1 MARLMPGVVSGL
13 MVLGAA
19 RAGEE
24 RYLYDPAG
32 RLVRHTDA
40 RQSVVDYEF
49 DAAGNLVA
57 VRRATAQDL
66 APVLTG
72 LTPSVVRRGQSS
84 GFVLSGERLHL
95 GSLQATHPG
104 IVLGQLRRAPQQI
117 TGQMTVGGDVP
128 LGLHDLVFDN
138 GAGRAAWPVSIAP
151 VLPLLRVEPSPLAL
165 PPQGAPQLITLRLSH
180 ADVLPHQ
187 IDLSTSDPTRATV
200 TPSRITLPAG
210 VTTAQFTVTPRSP
223 GFLAL
228 DLQSATLT
236 PVSVPVFITTDFR
249 GVNTSHASPV
259 RVQVGAQA
267 VPAPRRAQGLFG
279 TQGVGVAL
287 GSVLTG
293 LAPAGM
299 AVGGQ
304 YRMVVQGRA
313 LPADARVELIP
324 PQGLSVV
331 EEQRSDTQLQLLL
344 QVDAGAAPGWR
355 RLQLVSANGRPLP
368 VASPGADLWQLTS
381 GAARI
386 DAIAPLAVLPGRV
399 STIRVRGLHLQQGRL
414 RIDPATD
421 LRIDA
426 EPTVN
431 AEGTELVARIEVAP
445 LAATGPRT
453 VQVVTPSGS
462 SPAEPMA
469 GNQLMIASALEPV
482 PVTPVASPVVGVR
495 VGSPSNTPEAT
506 SVLSLSRAGVHVGP
520 GAWSVHPPRGVVGSD
535 VELEVA
541 GVGLQAVRSVR
552 LKPDTGVEIG
562 PHRVDPDGRHLRFT
576 ARIDAQAPVGLRQVV
591 LEGHAGPWSFAA
603 PGSDL
608 WAVVAPVPVLQAI
621 SPLVWMAGQTTTAT
635 VRGQYLGDVVSATAI
650 GPDGAPD
657 GQITVRPLTASADG
671 TRLTLEARV
680 AQGAVSGSRQLVLA
694 APAGSS
700 DAAAQAANTVQV
712 ARQIAGVVT
721 PLASPL
727 VGLRVGTVDAV
738 TSPPATS
745 WGLLSPLVGVSRAS
759 TAAPTGLSVAARL
772 PATGV
777 VVGAAVRGM
786 HPARPDGLLKG
797 RTGRITIEGVGLQN
811 VTRVD
816 LIGQGVTATTPQVSA
831 DGRQIGLDVAVAD
844 NAPSGPV
851 GVSLGLPTLGGD
863 ALQFQV
869 GALPERLDSIS
880 PIVLEQGKAIT
891 LVIRGAGLRDVHEV
905 VVEPGDGLRQT
916 SDVSWSSDALGER
929 LTVSLQIAPDA
940 AVGSRVVR
948 LRVPGGITSATPSP
962 ANTLTTVA
970 PQ

>member
-1 MARLMPGVVSGL
+1 MSCVVSGL
-13 MVLGAA
+13 VLLGAA
-19 RAGEE
+19 RAGDE
-24 RYLYDPAG
+24 RYLYDSAG

-40 RQSVVDYEF
+40 RQSVVDYVF
-49 DAAGNLVA
+49 DAAGNLLA
-57 VRRATAQDL
+57 VRRAQAQDL
-66 APVLTG
+66 APLLTG
-72 LTPSVVRRGQSS
+72 LTPSVVRRGQSP
-84 GFVLSGERLHL
+84 GFVLSGERLDL

-104 IVLGQLRRAPQQI
+104 IGLGRLKRAPQQI
-117 TGQMTVGGDVP
+117 TGQMSVGGDVP
-128 LGLHDLVFDN
+128 LGLHELVFDN
-138 GAGRAAWPVSIAP
+138 GAGRAAWPVSVAP

-180 ADVLPHQ
+180 PDVLPHQ
-187 IDLSTSDPTRATV
+187 IDLRTSDPTRATV
-200 TPSRITLPAG
+200 TPSRITLAAG
-210 VTTAQFTVTPRSP
+210 VTAAQFTVTPRSP
-223 GFLAL
+223 GFLSL
-228 DLQSATLT
+228 DLQSDTLG

-249 GVNTSHASPV
+249 GVNTSHATPV
-259 RVQVGAQA
+259 RVQVGSQA
-267 VPAPRRAQGLFG
+267 APAPRRTQGLFG
-279 TQGVGVAL
+279 AQGVGVAV

-293 LAPAGM
+293 LAPVGM

-324 PQGLSVV
+324 PQGLSVTV
-331 EEQRSDTQLQLLL
+331 EQRSDTRLQLQL

-355 RLQLVSANGRPLP
+355 RLQLVPASGRPVP
-368 VASPGADLWQLTS
+368 VASSGADLWQLTS
-381 GAARI
+381 GTARI
-386 DAIAPLAVLPGRV
+386 EAIEPLAVLPGRV
-399 STIRVRGLHLQQGRL
+399 STIRVRGHHLQQGRL
-414 RIDPATD
+414 QIDPGTD

-426 EPTVN
+426 EPKVN

-453 VQVVTPSGS
+453 VRVVTPSGS
-462 SPAEPMA
+462 SPAEPSA
-469 GNQLMIASALEPV
+469 GNQLTIASAIEQT

-495 VGSPSNTPEAT
+495 VGSPSVAPAAASTLGLT
-506 SVLSLSRAGVHVGP
+506 RAGVQVGP
-520 GAWSVHPPRGVVGSD
+520 GAWSVQPPQGVVGSE
-535 VELEVA
+535 VEVEVT

-552 LKPDTGVEIG
+552 LNPDTGVVIG
-562 PHRVDPDGRHLRFT
+562 PYQVDPDGRRLRFA
-576 ARIDAQAPVGLRQVV
+576 ARIDAQAPVGPRQVV
-591 LEGHAGPWSFAA
+591 LQGHAGPWTFAA

-621 SPLVWMAGQTTTAT
+621 SPLVWMTGQTTTAT
-635 VRGQYLGDVVSATAI
+635 VRGQHLGSVVSATAL
-650 GPDGAPD
+650 GPDGASD
-657 GQITVRPLTASADG
+657 DQVIVRPLTASTDG

-680 AQGAVSGSRQLVLA
+680 AQGAVSGPRRLVLS

-700 DAAAQAANTVQV
+700 EAAAQAGNTVQV
-712 ARQIAGVVT
+712 ARQIAGSVT

-727 VGLRVGTVDAV
+727 VGLCVGTVDAV

-745 WGLLSPLVGVSRAS
+745 WGLLAPLVGVSRAGA
-759 TAAPTGLSVAARL
+759 TAPAGWSMEARL

-786 HPARPDGLLKG
+786 QPARPDGLLKG
-797 RTGRITIEGVGLQN
+797 RTGRITIDGIGLQH
-811 VTRVD
+811 VTQVH
-816 LIGQGVTATTPQVSA
+816 LIGQGVTAGTPQVSA
-831 DGRQIGLDVAVAD
+831 DGRQIGVDVAVAD

-851 GVSLGLPTLGGD
+851 GVSLGLPTLTGD

-880 PIVLEQGKAIT
+880 PIVLEQGKTVT

-905 VVEPGDGLRQT
+905 VVEPGNGLRQT
-916 SDVSWSSDALGER
+916 SDVAWSTDALGER

-948 LRVPGGITSATPSP
+948 LRVPGGITPASPTP